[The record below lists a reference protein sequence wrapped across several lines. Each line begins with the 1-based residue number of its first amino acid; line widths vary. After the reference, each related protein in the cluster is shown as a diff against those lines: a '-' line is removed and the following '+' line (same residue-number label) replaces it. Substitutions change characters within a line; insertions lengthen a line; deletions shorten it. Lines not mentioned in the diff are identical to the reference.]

1 MVDTTAAAFGM
12 QPATSRGRNVPRRRD
27 VEEQTEEAFAA
38 EEPRLERFSLPMG
51 ADPDKDELAGVDEL
65 GNQVYISPLGVRYTI
80 KTTTPQPKE
89 WETEPATMA
98 RVGEVAKEYATGA
111 VEGLTSAVTAPG
123 RALAGEPVTTGEV
136 LDTAGFAATG
146 AIPGIARGAIEG
158 VDPNVA
164 SVFAGVR
171 AANADVLKVIDA
183 REMFDE
189 RRQELMSQGANLER
203 YVPPEMYDL
212 AASADVWEQ
221 TGWFRGNDGLFRFEI
236 NDSKAQILPQEPA
249 RVSGTDALNKYITDK
264 ESYEALGMPEQYT
277 GPKLTVL
284 SDVLKHD
291 ELFENYPQI
300 EDIPVFVDTSMK
312 ADTLG
317 YFTKV
322 NGKPVIA
329 VNSTIAKDPQKF
341 KSTLL
346 HEIQH
351 YIQNIEGFESG
362 TNLYAPVISKVYD
375 FEKAQSSGKIKA
387 IWDQY
392 NADMQVFDKQLEELN
407 RSNQVTKNRLPLD
420 LMSFAVEMAEKK
432 HGVPETQV
440 LKVLAATPAD
450 KIDPESSKDSF
461 GVSYVTR
468 ALDQKLPFDL
478 RYTIK
483 NLYPI
488 AENPT
493 VTFEKRQDVGTAD
506 YDFFK
511 VKHAMESLQ
520 NQYPEEFAEY
530 FNIPEQT
537 DLWNLSTDEILSLFA
552 PPELQ
557 NLEAP
562 ERPLF
567 IDPKSKGI
575 SIYDRSGLYRRKAG
589 EVEARAVQER
599 MDMPEEVTSQN
610 FPRTSED
617 VLPQYQWTSGDVGS
631 YAQGGTVIPNTET
644 QMNRLMQ
651 EGGIADDG
659 MRRDP
664 VSGNEVP
671 PGSMAEEVRD
681 DIPAQLSSGEYVV
694 PADVLRYYGVAFFE
708 KLRAEAKRGLS
719 EMEAGGRI
727 GGEPVAAPMGGMGDD
742 DLDDEDEMMLQEIMG
757 GGMAQGGMMM
767 SQPQQAANYDNLQ
780 PTMKLD
786 RQMTQ
791 AFQQGGMATDP
802 NNVQQTAQQFTSQ
815 FDPSKFKPGFL
826 FDQPT
831 TGTAAAVEMRTYV
844 NAQGEI
850 RVIPFQNGQPL
861 EPIPEGFYPQGQVPA
876 TAQTE
881 QAQRDDSGGGEGQE
895 QRKSYTEYTAEDWS
909 KYSTAT
915 PFASNFG
922 KAIAGVVGTA
932 IGGPLGGIA
941 GSNLAAEAIARDGI
955 NAYNALNEFV
965 GNMDRNDPNYD
976 GLVGK
981 VNEMYGTLVAEQKK
995 SPGIIGG
1002 IIEKFFGKPEIT
1014 PPNTGRTTGA
1024 GTGGGGA
1031 AAPATTGGGEDRD
1044 TTPVTTPTTTAASAP
1059 VGGRGTGATATRGT
1073 TTAAVRDVTTLEG
1086 PEAASTQ
1093 RVAQDQ
1099 RLGAGA
1105 RGAAQ
1110 GGLMVKKRV
1119 AKKAAKKRPIKTT
1132 DA

>member
-12 QPATSRGRNVPRRRD
+12 QPATSRGRNVPRRRN
-27 VEEQTEEAFAA
+27 VEAQTEEAFAA
-38 EEPRLERFSLPMG
+38 EEPKPRIDYFSLPLG
-51 ADPDKDELAGVDEL
+51 ANPEKDEIVGYWDD
-65 GNQVYISPLGVRYTI
+65 GTPVYQTKDGTRYEMRTA
-80 KTTTPQPKE
+80 TVPPKE
-89 WETEPATMA
+89 WETEPATWA
-98 RVGEVAKEYATGA
+98 RVGEVAKDYATGA
-111 VEGLTSAVTAPG
+111 VEGIINAPSEIWG
-123 RALAGEPVTTGEV
+123 SMEKLSGQSDEPATIGDVFNLAGIP
-136 LDTAGFAATG
+136 ATG
-146 AIPGIARGAIEG
+146 AIRGIARGAIQG

-183 REMFDE
+183 REMFEE
-189 RRQELMSQGANLER
+189 RRQELMSQGANLKH

-212 AASADVWEQ
+212 AASVDAWEQ

-249 RVSGTDALNKYITDK
+249 RVSGTNALNKHITDK

-277 GPKLTVL
+277 GPKITVL
-284 SDVLKHD
+284 ADVLKHD

-300 EDIPVFVDTSMK
+300 ENIPVFVDTSMK
-312 ADTLG
+312 ADMLG

-346 HEIQH
+346 HEVQH
-351 YIQNIEGFESG
+351 YIQNIEGFEGG

-450 KIDPESSKDSF
+450 KIDPESSKNAF

-520 NQYPEEFAEY
+520 KQYPEEFAEY

-537 DLWNLSTDEILSLFA
+537 NLWELSTDETLSLFA

-617 VLPQYQWTSGDVGS
+617 VLPQYQWTETEIGR

-727 GGEPVAAPMGGMGDD
+727 GGEPVEMEDEEEDELPFDISELETSGGDD
-742 DLDDEDEMMLQEIMG
+742 ADMQMAAM
-757 GGMAQGGMMM
+757 GMAQGGVVKM
-767 SQPQQAANYDNLQ
+767 QEGGA
-780 PTMKLD
+780 
-786 RQMTQ
+786 MTQ
-791 AFQQGGMATDP
+791 PATSTFNPAQYGTVGGSYFQTGA
-802 NNVQQTAQQFTSQ
+802 A
-815 FDPSKFKPGFL
+815 
-826 FDQPT
+826 PT
-831 TGTAAAVEMRTYV
+831 HEYKVYQ
-844 NAQGEI
+844 NAQGQTI
-850 RVIPFQNGQPL
+850 SILFINGVAQQ
-861 EPIPEGFYPQGQVPA
+861 PIPEGYFPQGQAPQVQQP
-876 TAQTE
+876 TPS
-881 QAQRDDSGGGEGQE
+881 DSGNDRDERPPE
-895 QRKSYTEYTAEDWS
+895 PVKSFNEYTAEDWV
-909 KYSTAT
+909 KYKPDSGIG
-915 PFASNFG
+915 G
-922 KAIAGVVGTA
+922 KLGQIAGGV
-932 IGGPLGGIA
+932 IGGAFLGPA
-941 GSNLAAEAIARDGI
+941 GALLGAKGMEEAMARNSI
-955 NAYNALNEFV
+955 KAYNAFNDFV
-965 GNMDRNDPNYD
+965 GNMNVNDPNYAELAKKRND
-976 GLVGK
+976 IFGELTAKQEEDPGLFK
-981 VNEMYGTLVAEQKK
+981 RIANEIFGTTEIAKPK
-995 SPGIIGG
+995 GG
-1002 IIEKFFGKPEIT
+1002 GGRST
-1014 PPNTGRTTGA
+1014 GGGGGGRTA
-1024 GTGGGGA
+1024 GGGGA
-1031 AAPATTGGGEDRD
+1031 ASSRD
-1044 TTPVTTPTTTAASAP
+1044 EGAGAVVTPVTTGGAASAP
-1059 VGGRGTGATATRGT
+1059 AGGRGTGATATRGT
-1073 TTAAVRDVTTLEG
+1073 ATTRVRDVTALEG
-1086 PEAASTQ
+1086 PEATST
-1093 RVAQDQ
+1093 RSAAQDAA
-1099 RLGAGA
+1099 RSYRESADTTYGALA
-1105 RGAAQ
+1105 K
-1110 GGLMVKKRV
+1110 GGLMQKKRV